1 MSRSQHKLF
10 PEERRQR
17 IAALI
22 EENGRVSVD
31 ELSTLFDVSK
41 VTIRGDLDELERR
54 GILSRTH
61 GGAVAVDAD
70 KAELTFK
77 HRERVNIDEKSRIGE
92 AAAALVSHGDAIA
105 LDASTTALQVAKRIK
120 DRHELTVV
128 TNSIYIALELEDAP
142 DVTVVMPGGILRR
155 GSASLV
161 GKLGEEVLTKFN
173 IQKGFFGAKGV
184 TLSEGLTDV
193 NTFEVQLKRA
203 MVHAAKQVIGI
214 ADHTKWGR
222 VAFAS
227 FASLDQLDMIITDVE
242 APEDMVAAMR
252 KRGIE
257 VRLV

>member
-1 MSRSQHKLF
+1 MNQPQRKLF

-17 IAALI
+17 IATLI

-31 ELSTLFDVSK
+31 ELSALFNVSK
-41 VTIRGDLDELERR
+41 VTVRSDLDQLERR
-54 GILSRTH
+54 GILLRTH
-61 GGAVAVDAD
+61 GGAVSVDAD

-92 AAAALVSHGDAIA
+92 AAAALVNHGDAIA
-105 LDASTTALQVAKRIK
+105 LDASTTALQVAKRVK

-184 TLSEGLTDV
+184 TLNEGLTDV
-193 NTFEVQLKRA
+193 STFEVQLKRA
-203 MVHAAKQVIGI
+203 MVHAAKQVIAI
-214 ADHTKWGR
+214 VDHTKWGR

-227 FASLDQLDMIITDVE
+227 FASIDELDMIITDAE
-242 APEDMVAAMR
+242 APEDILTKVR
-252 KRGIE
+252 ERGID
-257 VRLV
+257 VMLV

>member
-1 MSRSQHKLF
+1 MNQPQRKLF

-17 IAALI
+17 IATLI

-31 ELSTLFDVSK
+31 ELSALFNVSK
-41 VTIRGDLDELERR
+41 VTVRSDLDQLERR
-54 GILSRTH
+54 GILLRTH
-61 GGAVAVDAD
+61 GGAVSVDAD

-92 AAAALVSHGDAIA
+92 AAAALVNHGDAIA
-105 LDASTTALQVAKRIK
+105 LDASTTALQVAKRVK

-184 TLSEGLTDV
+184 TLNEGLTDV
-193 NTFEVQLKRA
+193 STFEVQLKRA
-203 MVHAAKQVIGI
+203 MVHAAKQVIAI
-214 ADHTKWGR
+214 VDHTKWGR

-227 FASLDQLDMIITDVE
+227 FASIDELDMIITDAE
-242 APEDMVAAMR
+242 APEDMLTKVR
-252 KRGIE
+252 ERGID
-257 VRLV
+257 VMLV